1 MLVKFFIFFAIFT
14 AAMLPLIHPVTAQ
27 PNPAK
32 PSPVVVELFTSEG
45 CSSCPPADE
54 LLGRL
59 RQQVP
64 GTEVIP
70 LGFHV
75 DYWNSLGWKDR
86 FSSSAYTHRQE
97 AYAERFHTEGP
108 YTPQMVVNGEK
119 QFVGNS
125 SSEARQAI
133 ENASRES
140 QPADVTLASAGSGRL
155 VVRIRGAG
163 AGLVM
168 LAITEDNLETKV
180 GRGENSGR
188 TLHHQAVVRDFHQI
202 GEVRD
207 GKFEAGVPLRID
219 REWKRQDLRAVVF
232 VQDPASGKIT
242 AAASLKPF

>member
-1 MLVKFFIFFAIFT
+1 MLVKFFIFFAAFT
-14 AAMLPLIHPVTAQ
+14 AAMLLLLHPITAQ

-32 PSPVVVELFTSEG
+32 PGPVVVELFTSEG

-64 GTEVIP
+64 GAEVIP

-86 FSSSAYTHRQE
+86 FSSSAYSHRQE
-97 AYAERFHTEGP
+97 EYAEHFHTEGP

-119 QFVGNS
+119 QFVGSS

-133 ENASRES
+133 EQASHES
-140 QPADVTLASAGSGRL
+140 QPAEVTLANAGPGKL
-155 VVRIRGAG
+155 AVRIHGAG
-163 AGLVM
+163 TGQVM

-188 TLHHQAVVRDFHQI
+188 TLHHQAVVREFHQI

-207 GKFEAGVPLRID
+207 GKFEAGLPLRLD
-219 REWKRQDLRAVVF
+219 REWKRQDLHAVVF
-232 VQDPASGKIT
+232 VEDPATGKIT